1 MRIDIEAEERVQR
14 LLSLE
19 PTTAADFSEIE
30 RVLLN
35 EIERAL
41 AEKRILHSIKL
52 KQRLWELRGR
62 KSIL

>member
-1 MRIDIEAEERVQR
+1 MKVNLEAEERVAR
-14 LLSLE
+14 LLALE
-19 PTTAADFSEIE
+19 PKSAGDFHEIE

-41 AEKRILHSIKL
+41 AEKRISHSIKL